1 MTDDIHT
8 KSPIEAAAEE
18 LYMRQPFYV
27 DLKKG
32 EYKDCIRNL
41 SRLLVAI
48 ETAAYAGLE
57 EARCHLTFEL
67 VLRYS
72 KPLTALLE
80 QKHDLVVVEHSLR
93 VYGFY
98 DAGIYKDSLFKHCR
112 RLFHDRKMLDLEE
125 LCTDWTSWICNDTSF
140 RYVKQKIPIEKWS
153 EGSLYTFLKHR
164 PLAEFEE
171 IYPIIE
177 SHLTDS
183 KERVTLDSRLMDAAI
198 EDFIRTR
205 KIDKVKFLVS
215 KNLRFQY
222 YHVIKILS
230 DGLIPLLE
238 FMHESKIDIPNNDA
252 SLPSLSTLKWL
263 HEHKYDITH
272 RIAISCTHEPLF
284 PGTEDKLRY
293 ALEQK
298 LPIHKQILFMTIQND
313 EIMLILLQDRV
324 RIGLSIPSAAIQQ
337 IRSKPAKFPKSLAY
351 THDWACLPGQPKTS
365 TWDWP
370 IPHYAGIHTF
380 CLD

>member
-1 MTDDIHT
+1 MADDTPT

-72 KPLTALLE
+72 KPLAALLE

-171 IYPIIE
+171 IYPIVE
-177 SHLTDS
+177 PRLTDS
-183 KERVTLDSRLMDAAI
+183 KEWFSLGSRLMDAAI

-205 KIDKVKFLVS
+205 KIDKVKFLAS

-252 SLPSLSTLKWL
+252 SRPSLDTIKWL

-272 RIAISCTHEPLF
+272 RIAILCTDTPLF
-284 PGTEDKLRY
+284 PGAAQALKY

-298 LPIHKQILFMTIQND
+298 LPIHQHIIFMAINDD
-313 EIMLILLQDRV
+313 EIMLILLQDR
-324 RIGLSIPSAAIQQ
+324 IGRGIGIPSAAIRR
-337 IRSKPAKFPKSLAY
+337 IRSHSSEFPESLKFA
-351 THDWACLPGQPKTS
+351 HNQACLPNHPNT

-370 IPHYAGIHTF
+370 VPHYAGIHTW
-380 CLD
+380 C